1 MTYAKGDELVY
12 LAACLSAGAI
22 LTGFCGTF
30 LSFRIQREANYY
42 RQPVLDF
49 ESRTAEDVF
58 IGRTH
63 FSSPFL
69 LLIIGTLMA
78 SGFGF
83 ISPLL
88 AISGIAV
95 SKMVIVSGMISSMVT
110 ILGYFVCELVHYGVL
125 NTRLMNDKAE
135 WGRSSGV
142 VITTLA
148 ASGAAAWAVVSAW
161 PN

>member
-1 MTYAKGDELVY
+1 VTYASGDELAY

-49 ESRTAEDVF
+49 ESETAKDVV
-58 IGRTH
+58 IDRTH

-88 AISGIAV
+88 AISGIDV
-95 SKMVIVSGMISSMVT
+95 SKMVIVSGMIAAMVT
-110 ILGYFVCELVHYGVL
+110 ILGYFVCELVHYRVL
-125 NTRLMNDKAE
+125 NTRLINDKAE

-142 VITTLA
+142 VIGTLA
-148 ASGAAAWAVVSAW
+148 AAGSAAWAVIRAW